1 MSDVLD
7 FCRKNMTS
15 KEWQAW
21 LDSDAYLWYQV
32 GRKGIWCKE
41 MTEILDRDAVKYGDR
56 KTFSDDRAAETRA
69 EAAKGGEG
77 LKDVLLGH
85 TFRGNQIL
93 QFEGNQEGSGREGSE
108 DLPSDGRRSQM
119 ALLGGGRL

>member
-7 FCRKNMTS
+7 FCRKHMTS
-15 KEWQAW
+15 KQWQAW
-21 LDSDAYLWYQV
+21 LDSDEYLWYQV
-32 GRKGIWCKE
+32 GRKGIWSKE
-41 MTEILDRDAVKYGDR
+41 MTEILDRDAVRYGDR
-56 KTFSDDRAAETRA
+56 KTFSDDRAAETRE

-93 QFEGNQEGSGREGSE
+93 QFTNDKEGSRREGKAAVSVNGSGDE
-108 DLPSDGRRSQM
+108 M
-119 ALLGGGRL
+119 AVLSGGRL